1 MNAVKNENKFHATCI
16 SEYSS
21 MMKLFYNIENSV
33 KRSMKARE
41 ATIYYNNCIYVRQK
55 YKEKIDES
63 NR

>member
-1 MNAVKNENKFHATCI
+1 MNAVENKNEIHITCN

-21 MMKLFYNIENSV
+21 MLKLFYNIENSV

-41 ATIYYNNCIYVRQK
+41 ATIYYNNCIYIRQK